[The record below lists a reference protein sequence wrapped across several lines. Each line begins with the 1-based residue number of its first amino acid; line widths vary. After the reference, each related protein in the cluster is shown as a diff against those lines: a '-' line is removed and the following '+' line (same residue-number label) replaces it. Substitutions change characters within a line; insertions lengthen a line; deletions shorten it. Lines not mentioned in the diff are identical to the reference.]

1 MKPTV
6 KQPLF
11 IVTGASG
18 VGKTTL
24 CEELFRREKDYI
36 VMESDIIWN
45 DFYDTPEN
53 NYRMFRKIWMNLCAS
68 ISQSGKPV
76 VLCGCNTPEQMEDLE
91 ERQLFTEIHYL
102 AVVADDKTLLRR
114 MREGRGITDQGW
126 IDSSVHFNR
135 WLREN
140 ADKTAPKITLLDET
154 ERTMEE
160 SVEFAQQWIMDR
172 IK

>member
-24 CEELFRREKDYI
+24 CEELFRKEKDYI

-53 NYRMFRKIWMNLCAS
+53 NYRMFRKIWRKDAVHGNPL
-68 ISQSGKPV
+68 P
-76 VLCGCNTPEQMEDLE
+76 CG
-91 ERQLFTEIHYL
+91 
-102 AVVADDKTLLRR
+102 
-114 MREGRGITDQGW
+114 GGG
-126 IDSSVHFNR
+126 
-135 WLREN
+135 
-140 ADKTAPKITLLDET
+140 
-154 ERTMEE
+154 
-160 SVEFAQQWIMDR
+160 
-172 IK
+172 

>member
-45 DFYDTPEN
+45 YG
-53 NYRMFRKIWMNLCAS
+53 
-68 ISQSGKPV
+68 SG
-76 VLCGCNTPEQMEDLE
+76 
-91 ERQLFTEIHYL
+91 
-102 AVVADDKTLLRR
+102 
-114 MREGRGITDQGW
+114 
-126 IDSSVHFNR
+126 
-135 WLREN
+135 
-140 ADKTAPKITLLDET
+140 LD
-154 ERTMEE
+154 R
-160 SVEFAQQWIMDR
+160 FFG
-172 IK
+172 